1 MPKKSTK
8 PSPSPSQ
15 SSSAK
20 PQAATPSNLFTSRR
34 GAAAK
39 EPPPF
44 KWKLVAES
52 DGFNVVLLKTIEKK
66 DSQNALDNL
75 GEQGYYDRL
84 QIYPIDASIPQP
96 KLEAIRKKERKEEE
110 KLDREAAKEAERK
123 RKEKE
128 REKKRKEVERKR
140 LALLRKREKAEKKV
154 LLEKKKNL
162 DRMKREA
169 ERKKKAAKKSS

>member
-8 PSPSPSQ
+8 PIP
-15 SSSAK
+15 
-20 PQAATPSNLFTSRR
+20 AAQPAPTPSNLFASRR
-34 GAAAK
+34 GAAK

-66 DSQNALDNL
+66 DAQNAQENL
-75 GEQGYYDRL
+75 KEQGYYDRL

-96 KLEAIRKKERKEEE
+96 KLEAIRKRERKEEE
-110 KLDREAAKEAERK
+110 RRAKQAAIEAERK

-140 LALLRKREKAEKKV
+140 LAVLRKRE
-154 LLEKKKNL
+154 
-162 DRMKREA
+162 R
-169 ERKKKAAKKSS
+169 AKKSGNRRGRLPFFRN